1 MTLAVVVA
9 ACLLSS
15 AFAHTCLLHPLQRG
29 GAPGATKMPADKVC
43 GKTTGPCGGAPMGKP
58 SMMVKAGS
66 TVEINWVKNLNHY
79 NPTAP
84 GKKAKNHVCVILCH
98 FVVGGGGVPHNV
110 VSLFW
115 VAHHPPRPPVFNE
128 PQATLACSVSTRA
141 CAL

>member
-84 GKKAKNHVCVILCH
+84 GKQQQQKPRAVIVHLC
-98 FVVGGGGVPHNV
+98 
-110 VSLFW
+110 
-115 VAHHPPRPPVFNE
+115 
-128 PQATLACSVSTRA
+128 ATLLLVVACHTMLYHCFGLLTTLPA
-141 CAL
+141 CLMNHRQL